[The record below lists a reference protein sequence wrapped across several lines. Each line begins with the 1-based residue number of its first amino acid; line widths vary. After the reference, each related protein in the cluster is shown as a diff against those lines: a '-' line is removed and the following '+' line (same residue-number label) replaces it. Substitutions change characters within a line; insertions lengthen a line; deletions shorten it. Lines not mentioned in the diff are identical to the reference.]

1 MFWKFCFPPKQ
12 NIFPG
17 FGGEM
22 EKARI
27 SLLKTRN
34 RTQMEA
40 EQEEKKFCKAVSK
53 FISSIPLLGKCY
65 SLLAQCGDKAE

>member
-1 MFWKFCFPPKQ
+1 
-12 NIFPG
+12 
-17 FGGEM
+17 M